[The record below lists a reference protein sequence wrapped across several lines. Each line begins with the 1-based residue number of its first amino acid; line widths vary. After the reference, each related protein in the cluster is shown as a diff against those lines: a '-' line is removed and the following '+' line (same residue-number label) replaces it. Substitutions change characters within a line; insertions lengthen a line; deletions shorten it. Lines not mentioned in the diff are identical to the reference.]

1 VSLRHRANQP
11 VTPRMP
17 SHTALARRRCAR
29 RLVSLAALYVALP
42 VAAGAQD
49 RAVLRHPAGFA
60 MPLPLGWRATALDAT
75 RYQLIAPDA
84 AVGEAIVI
92 VGVPADGVT
101 SVTDQAFIRKSEAD
115 VRQSYPQLRRT
126 GTPQPITTAF
136 GPGLRLDFAGVG
148 DGAAV
153 RMSIY
158 MAVKND
164 LAVTLVAAGTAAQ
177 VAARIGALDAVFSSV
192 RPDAVAPAV
201 VATPGAG
208 GAITDG
214 SPMAREWS
222 TRLSGQ
228 MLTVLS
234 GYSSSG
240 SSGGMTSR
248 ADLTLLR
255 NGQFTYRRSS
265 SVSISVDGLGGSSSG
280 RQSTTGSWRI
290 VSRGGR
296 SILALTGSDGTR
308 EEFALTRNGTQ
319 TFLNGTRVFVTSP

>member
-1 VSLRHRANQP
+1 
-11 VTPRMP
+11 
-17 SHTALARRRCAR
+17 
-29 RLVSLAALYVALP
+29 
-42 VAAGAQD
+42 
-49 RAVLRHPAGFA
+49 
-60 MPLPLGWRATALDAT
+60 MPLPVGWRATALDAT
-75 RYQLIAPDA
+75 RYQLTAPDA
-84 AVGEAIVI
+84 ATGEAIVI

-136 GPGLRLDFAGVG
+136 GPGLRLDFSGVS
-148 DGAAV
+148 DGTAV

-177 VAARIGALDAVFSSV
+177 VAARIGVLDAAFSSV
-192 RPDAVAPAV
+192 RLDGAAAV

-208 GAITDG
+208 SAITDG
-214 SPMAREWS
+214 SAMAREWS

-228 MLTVLS
+228 MLTILS
-234 GYSSSG
+234 GYTSSG

-255 NGQFTYRRSS
+255 DGQFTYRRSS

-280 RQSTTGSWRI
+280 RQATTGSWRI

-296 SILALTGSDGTR
+296 SILALTGRDGTR

-319 TFLNGTRVFVTSP
+319 TLLNGTRVFVTTP

>member
-1 VSLRHRANQP
+1 
-11 VTPRMP
+11 
-17 SHTALARRRCAR
+17 
-29 RLVSLAALYVALP
+29 VSLAALLFALP
-42 VAAGAQD
+42 VAAGAQE
-49 RAVLRHPAGFA
+49 RALLRHPAGFA
-60 MPLPLGWRATALDAT
+60 MPLPVGWRATALDAT

-84 AVGEAIVI
+84 ADGEAIVI

-136 GPGLRLDFAGVG
+136 GAGLRLDFAGVG
-148 DGAAV
+148 DGVAV

-158 MAVKND
+158 LAVKND

-192 RPDAVAPAV
+192 RPDAAAAV

-319 TFLNGTRVFVTSP
+319 TFLNGTRVFVTAP